1 MNSPPL
7 LFPKLLV
14 PPEVR
19 GGLLSAIDTVTGCL
33 NNAAGAAAGRHLE
46 APVCRHGCAH
56 PQQLIYSLIQCSK
69 GPLPTPSLLPLVCA
83 AICAGSKQPRAKL
96 STN

>member
-7 LFPKLLV
+7 LFPQ
-14 PPEVR
+14 EVR

-33 NNAAGAAAGRHLE
+33 SNAAGAAVGRHLE
-46 APVCRHGCAH
+46 APVCRHGTAADVFAD
-56 PQQLIYSLIQCSK
+56 PVFRR
-69 GPLPTPSLLPLVCA
+69 PPAPTEPLPLVCA
-83 AICAGSKQPRAKL
+83 TVCAGSKQPRAKL